1 MMWISLRVSIDH
13 GELSLRY
20 AGAVNWHKIL
30 QVCQK
35 WDGSWTVKQSF
46 EMTNGLNQHDFAMKQ
61 LMSRRYEWAV
71 NRFSIKVWT
80 SKFYHC
86 LWNWWNYSFC
96 LSLLHES
103 LYQQHKNSI
112 TLYSIIHKTVSQHQK
127 LHHSLN
133 YFLLCSHKRLMI
145 AVSYNLWSCADHRCW
160 LVGWRAVLIKWQM
173 SGEGIPTRWH

>member
-1 MMWISLRVSIDH
+1 MWISLRVSIDH
-13 GELSLRY
+13 GELLLRY

-30 QVCQK
+30 QVWQK

-71 NRFSIKVWT
+71 NQSSIKVWA

-86 LWNWWNYSFC
+86 LWNWWNYSSC

-103 LYQQHKNSI
+103 LYQQHENSI
-112 TLYSIIHKTVSQHQK
+112 TLYSIIHKTLYHNTKSYITLWIIFCCVHTRDWW
-127 LHHSLN
+127 
-133 YFLLCSHKRLMI
+133 LLLAIISE
-145 AVSYNLWSCADHRCW
+145 
-160 LVGWRAVLIKWQM
+160 AVLITDV
-173 SGEGIPTRWH
+173 GLLAEGQFW